1 MAAADHAVHRDVR
14 AVARGEERWPTALFG
29 PFCAASAAPSILAPT
44 GGGHPAAPA
53 PRESTFGELGAG
65 PPSARAC
72 PARACR
78 GTGSSTPAAHTL
90 FAELGT
96 GVSDDTAL
104 PALSVP
110 PHRTPP
116 SAQENR

>member
-29 PFCAASAAPSILAPT
+29 PFRAASAAPSILAPT

-53 PRESTFGELGAG
+53 PRASTFGELG
-65 PPSARAC
+65 PARRPRA
-72 PARACR
+72 PVPRACR